1 MGPSVEKMFTYFK
14 NHDLG
19 LCLLLRVLN
28 CYWGICLQCSQIAT
42 KGAPPPAPAEK
53 APCPPL
59 RTLPGWEGRVR
70 SEERVGRGGRSGE
83 AAVLQEEE
91 VTERT

>member
-1 MGPSVEKMFTYFK
+1 MEKMITYFK

-19 LCLLLRVLN
+19 LCLLLHVLN

-42 KGAPPPAPAEK
+42 KGATPRQT

-59 RTLPGWEGRVR
+59 RTFPGWEGRVR
-70 SEERVGRGGRSGE
+70 SEEREERVGRGGSSGE
-83 AAVLQEEE
+83 AAVLPQEE